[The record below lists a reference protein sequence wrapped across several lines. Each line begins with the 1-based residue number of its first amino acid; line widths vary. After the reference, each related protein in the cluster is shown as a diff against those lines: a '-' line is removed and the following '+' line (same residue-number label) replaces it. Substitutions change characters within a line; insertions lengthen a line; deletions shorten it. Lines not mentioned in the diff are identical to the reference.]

1 MTLEQLKQQVMFQT
15 GNDEADLG
23 DFLPHIVE
31 YLNDGYDRLMFAH
44 CGAHV
49 SNSSP
54 FAPLRHDKTTPELP
68 DWAHS
73 AIADWATWL
82 IYRNGAP
89 NRQNRGLAFRA
100 AFDEAERKLR
110 SEKAGKLFHNIPM

>member
-23 DFLPHIVE
+23 DFVPHVGE

-44 CGAHV
+44 TGLHV
-49 SNSSP
+49 SVDSP
-54 FAPLRHDKTTPELP
+54 YAPLRHDKSTPELP
-68 DWAHS
+68 EWTHS

-100 AFDEAERKLR
+100 SFDETERKLR
-110 SEKAGKLFHNIPM
+110 TAKAGKLFHNIPM